1 MTENKSY
8 FVVVKK
14 RMTHGNMKPEDG
26 NCRLIASFYRE
37 AAKRLHTE
45 VKISRRMFPSQS
57 SWRSQGQVWCYVG
70 RSPFGRNQPWRGA
83 HGWSIL
89 WGSNQ
94 LQKIFWSVLYHRSNY
109 IPTSDFWSVY
119 ESSPTETIHRTS
131 QRKTLQI
138 KTWKNHLITTCFRD

>member
-8 FVVVKK
+8 FVVVK
-14 RMTHGNMKPEDG
+14 MTHGKMKPEDG
-26 NCRLIASFYRE
+26 NCRLIALFYKGGCE
-37 AAKRLHTE
+37 TPTYGSENIAKD
-45 VKISRRMFPSQS
+45 VPQS
-57 SWRSQGQVWCYVG
+57 EFVTVTGTSYVG